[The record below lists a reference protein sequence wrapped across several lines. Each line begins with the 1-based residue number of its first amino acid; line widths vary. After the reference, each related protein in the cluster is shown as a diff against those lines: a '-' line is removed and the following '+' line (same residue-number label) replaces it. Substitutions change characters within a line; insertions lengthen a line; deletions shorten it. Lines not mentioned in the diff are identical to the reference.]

1 MSYQGSNPEGYP
13 DPTANQAVGIVSR
26 EEKEAAKAKKRATR
40 EYDIRAA
47 MNTERDDREQIEA
60 IRKMMAEK
68 EEKKRAREIRKGL
81 RRKRIHAFLHGK
93 KADKH

>member
-1 MSYQGSNPEGYP
+1 MRSIRKTRRDSKIFERGEAGMSYQGNNPEGYP

-47 MNTERDDREQIEA
+47 MKA
-60 IRKMMAEK
+60 IRAIAGAYGLTIENRITFKDK
-68 EEKKRAREIRKGL
+68 ETEEIFR
-81 RRKRIHAFLHGK
+81 
-93 KADKH
+93 